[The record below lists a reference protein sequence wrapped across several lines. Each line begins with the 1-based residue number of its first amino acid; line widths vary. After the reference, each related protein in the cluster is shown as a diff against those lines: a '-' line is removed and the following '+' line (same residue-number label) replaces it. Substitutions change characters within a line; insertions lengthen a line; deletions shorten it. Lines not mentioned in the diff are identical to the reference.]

1 VRIIGA
7 SATSKSEKKF
17 KSSSEHGRANESI
30 ITLSLIMSLPARKE
44 KKKLVDVQFATA
56 LEPCSESR

>member
-44 KKKLVDVQFATA
+44 KKIVDVQFATA